1 MSDLS
6 THPFFLPDALIEQA
20 IENFVEESERQLA
33 TLKAIPWRQRN
44 EAERAGI
51 IELPRDIK
59 AYTRVGDYWA
69 ARVYP
74 RCIDG
79 EWQIASLSEPGTL
92 HRIWRSGVR
101 WACDCKTAHHGYFH
115 VHQAMMA
122 VIERGLELAEQCDVA
137 PAPDAPHPDDFEAAP
152 DIDEEPFLPT
162 PAQLGRRLAEARSKY
177 LTAA

>member
-1 MSDLS
+1 MSTNVS
-6 THPFFLPDALIEQA
+6 TFFLPDALIEQA
-20 IENFVEESERQLA
+20 IENFVEESQRALD
-33 TLKAIPWRQRN
+33 LHLAIPPSQRTPADRDAI
-44 EAERAGI
+44 AELR
-51 IELPRDIK
+51 RDIK

-101 WACDCKTAHHGYFH
+101 WACDCKCAERGYFH

-122 VIERGLELAEQCDVA
+122 VIERGLELAEQYDVA

-162 PAQLGRRLAEARSKY
+162 PAELGRRLAGARSTY
-177 LTAA
+177 LKAA